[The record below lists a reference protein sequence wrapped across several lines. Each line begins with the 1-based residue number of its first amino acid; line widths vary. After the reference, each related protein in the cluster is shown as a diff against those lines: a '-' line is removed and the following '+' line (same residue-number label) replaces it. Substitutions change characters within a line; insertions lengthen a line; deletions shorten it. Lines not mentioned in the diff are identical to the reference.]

1 MAPDCRVVDSFLQRS
16 LEMWNAFGTT
26 PEFHPL
32 AQVISSFPADAT
44 LTAWNS
50 NFQRNTV
57 ADIEAID
64 LWPNRNDDTRGF
76 MA

>member
-1 MAPDCRVVDSFLQRS
+1 MAPDCRMVDSFLQRS

-26 PEFHPL
+26 PEFHLL
-32 AQVISSFPADAT
+32 AQVVSSFPADAT
-44 LTAWNS
+44 LTAGNA